1 MLFDQDLRIPQS
13 ISNFSSKVLRALALT
28 SALSLVSISGLASAD
43 TGTGTDKD
51 TDREAI
57 KQFQLET
64 MPLTERARQLS
75 RKHKEQMETFSNK
88 LDQYQDAKPLLQDA
102 LIGEMALT
110 ADKMLTLTNE
120 YLPRYRA
127 FLARIDKNS
136 SCYQPK
142 RLEQFQQTRDEVQ
155 DYLNQLQGLIQT
167 QDQGE
172 AYAALM
178 AINIGQSR
186 AAVLV
191 NLLETSKLCYV
202 TQAMPAVA
210 QDILLLEG
218 LMAERLPEIVEAANL
233 SASEPEG
240 LSLNEPILNEP
251 SLNEPRLNKPELN
264 QPTQNGFEPKSA
276 DASRLD
282 ANAAG
287 TILAD
292 SNTNGSSPVDSEAFN
307 QREENTTP
315 KLPGLQGNTLDAC
328 IEQQVSQLGL
338 TSAQALTVLSCRLS
352 SDSVSLKALSKLSNL
367 EMLSLQGGVLTDL
380 SALAGLSH
388 LSLLNIEQSQIITFG
403 DLKALKGN
411 LSFSEVDSQ
420 DWQALANTQAE
431 SIAIMSPTRCDALKP
446 LANQPNVALL
456 YKGLSPQAMADLMQ
470 RQASIQGP
478 TIMTNCPAP

>member
-13 ISNFSSKVLRALALT
+13 ISIFSSKVLRALALT

-43 TGTGTDKD
+43 TSADTGKD

-64 MPLTERARQLS
+64 TPLTERARQLS
-75 RKHKEQMETFSNK
+75 RRHKEQMETFSNK
-88 LDQYQDAKPLLQDA
+88 LDQYQDARPLLQDA

-110 ADKMLTLTNE
+110 AGKMLTLTNE

-202 TQAMPAVA
+202 TQTMPAVA

-218 LMAERLPEIVEAANL
+218 LMAERFPEIVEAANL
-233 SASEPEG
+233 SASEPGE
-240 LSLNEPILNEP
+240 LSPNKPSLNKP
-251 SLNEPRLNKPELN
+251 SLNEPELN
-264 QPTQNGFEPKSA
+264 EPAHKGSELKGM
-276 DASRLD
+276 DANPSD
-282 ANAAG
+282 ANAASA
-287 TILAD
+287 ILTD
-292 SNTNGSSPVDSEAFN
+292 SNTNGSNPVDSEAFN
-307 QREENTTP
+307 QREENTSP
-315 KLPGLQGNTLDAC
+315 KQPGLQGNTLDAC

-338 TSAQALTVLSCRLS
+338 TSAQAITVLSCHLS
-352 SDSVSLKALSKLSNL
+352 SDSVSLEGLSKLSNL

-388 LSLLNIEQSQIITFG
+388 LSLLNIEQSRITSFG

-411 LSFSEVDSQ
+411 LSFMEVDSQ
-420 DWQALANTQAE
+420 DWQALADAQTE
-431 SIAIMSPTRCDALKP
+431 SIAIMSPTRCEALKP

-456 YKGLSPQAMADLMQ
+456 YKGLSPQAMANLMQ
-470 RQASIQGP
+470 RQASMQGL
-478 TIMTNCPAP
+478 TIMTDCPAP

>member
-43 TGTGTDKD
+43 TGTGTGTGTDKD

-64 MPLTERARQLS
+64 TPLTERARQLS
-75 RKHKEQMETFSNK
+75 RRHREQMETFSNK
-88 LDQYQDAKPLLQDA
+88 LDQYQDARPLLQDA

-110 ADKMLTLTNE
+110 AGKMLTLTNE

-127 FLARIDKNS
+127 FLTRIDKNS

-155 DYLNQLQGLIQT
+155 DYLNQLQGLTQT

-218 LMAERLPEIVEAANL
+218 LMAERLPEIVEAADL
-233 SASEPEG
+233 SAPKPEG
-240 LSLNEPILNEP
+240 LSLTEP
-251 SLNEPRLNKPELN
+251 SLNEPELK
-264 QPTQNGFEPKSA
+264 GSEPKST
-276 DASRLD
+276 DASRSD
-282 ANAAG
+282 ANAAS

-292 SNTNGSSPVDSEAFN
+292 SNTNGSSPVDSEAFS
-307 QREENTTP
+307 QLEENTSP
-315 KLPGLQGNTLDAC
+315 KQPGLQGNTLDAC

-338 TSAQALTVLSCRLS
+338 TSAQALTVLSCHLS

-367 EMLSLQGGVLTDL
+367 EMLSLQGGVLADL

-388 LSLLNIEQSQIITFG
+388 LSLLSIEQSQITNFG

-420 DWQALANTQAE
+420 DWQALANAQAE

-456 YKGLSPQAMADLMQ
+456 YKGLSPQAMANLMQ
-470 RQASIQGP
+470 RQASMQGL
-478 TIMTNCPAP
+478 TIMTDCPAP

>member
-13 ISNFSSKVLRALALT
+13 IINFSSKLLRALTLT
-28 SALSLVSISGLASAD
+28 SALSLVSMSSPASA
-43 TGTGTDKD
+43 GTGKD
-51 TDREAI
+51 TDRDAI

-64 MPLTERARQLS
+64 TPLTKRAHQLS
-75 RKHKEQMETFSNK
+75 RRHKEQMETFSNK
-88 LDQYQDAKPLLQDA
+88 LDQYQDAMPLLKDA
-102 LIGEMALT
+102 LIDEMAIT
-110 ADKMLTLTNE
+110 AGKMLTLTNE

-142 RLEQFQQTRDEVQ
+142 RLEQFQQTRDEVE
-155 DYLNQLQGLIQT
+155 DYLNQLQGLTHT
-167 QDQGE
+167 QEQGE

-233 SASEPEG
+233 SASEPGE
-240 LSLNEPILNEP
+240 LSPNKP
-251 SLNEPRLNKPELN
+251 SLNKPELN
-264 QPTQNGFEPKSA
+264 EPELNKPAHNGSELKGT
-276 DASRLD
+276 DATPSD
-282 ANAAG
+282 ANAASA
-287 TILAD
+287 ILTD
-292 SNTNGSSPVDSEAFN
+292 SNTNASSPAEKEAFS

-315 KLPGLQGNTLDAC
+315 KQPGLQGEALDAC

-338 TSAQALTVLSCRLS
+338 TSAQAITVLSCRLS
-352 SDSVSLKALSKLSNL
+352 SDSVSLEGLSKLSNL

-388 LSLLNIEQSQIITFG
+388 LSLLNIEQSRITSFG

-411 LSFSEVDSQ
+411 LSFMEVDSQ
-420 DWQALANTQAE
+420 DWQALADAQTE

-470 RQASIQGP
+470 RQASLQGLS
-478 TIMTNCPAP
+478 IMTDCPVP

>member
-43 TGTGTDKD
+43 TGTGTGTGTDKD

-64 MPLTERARQLS
+64 TPLTERARQLS
-75 RKHKEQMETFSNK
+75 RRHREQMETFSNK
-88 LDQYQDAKPLLQDA
+88 LDQYQDARPLLQDA

-110 ADKMLTLTNE
+110 ANKMLTLTNE

-127 FLARIDKNS
+127 FLTRIDKNS

-155 DYLNQLQGLIQT
+155 DYLNQLQGLTQT
-167 QDQGE
+167 QELGE

-202 TQAMPAVA
+202 TQAMPAAA

-218 LMAERLPEIVEAANL
+218 LMAERLPEIVETANL

-240 LSLNEPILNEP
+240 PSLNEP
-251 SLNEPRLNKPELN
+251 SLNEPKLNRPELN
-264 QPTQNGFEPKSA
+264 EPTHNGSEPKSN
-276 DASRLD
+276 DASRSD

-287 TILAD
+287 TILGD
-292 SNTNGSSPVDSEAFN
+292 SITKGSSPVDSEAFN
-307 QREENTTP
+307 QREEKTTP
-315 KLPGLQGNTLDAC
+315 KQPDLQGNTLDAC
-328 IEQQVSQLGL
+328 IDQQVSQLGL

-367 EMLSLQGGVLTDL
+367 EILSLQGGALADL

-388 LSLLNIEQSQIITFG
+388 LSLLNIEQSQITNFG

-411 LSFSEVDSQ
+411 LSFNEVDSQ
-420 DWQALANTQAE
+420 DWQALANAQAE

-470 RQASIQGP
+470 RQASMQGL
-478 TIMTNCPAP
+478 TIMTDCPAP

>member
-1 MLFDQDLRIPQS
+1 VLFDQDLRIPQS
-13 ISNFSSKVLRALALT
+13 IYNFSSKVLRALALT

-43 TGTGTDKD
+43 TGTGTGTGTDKD

-64 MPLTERARQLS
+64 TPLTERARQLS
-75 RKHKEQMETFSNK
+75 RRHREQMETFSNK
-88 LDQYQDAKPLLQDA
+88 LDQYQDARPLLQDA

-110 ADKMLTLTNE
+110 ANKMLTLTNE

-127 FLARIDKNS
+127 FLTRIDKNS

-155 DYLNQLQGLIQT
+155 DYLNQLQGLTQT
-167 QDQGE
+167 QEQGE

-240 LSLNEPILNEP
+240 PSLNEP
-251 SLNEPRLNKPELN
+251 SLNEPSLNEAELK
-264 QPTQNGFEPKSA
+264 GSEPKSA
-276 DASRLD
+276 DASRSD

-287 TILAD
+287 TILGD

-315 KLPGLQGNTLDAC
+315 KQPGLQGNTLDAC
-328 IEQQVSQLGL
+328 IKQQVSQLGL

-352 SDSVSLKALSKLSNL
+352 SDSVSLKVLSKLSNL
-367 EMLSLQGGVLTDL
+367 EILSLQGGVLTDL

-388 LSLLNIEQSQIITFG
+388 LSLLNIEQSQINSFG

-420 DWQALANTQAE
+420 DWQALANAQAE

-470 RQASIQGP
+470 RQASMQGP
-478 TIMTNCPAP
+478 TIMTDCPAP

>member
-13 ISNFSSKVLRALALT
+13 ISNFISKLLRALALT

-43 TGTGTDKD
+43 TGTGTGTGTDKD

-57 KQFQLET
+57 KQFQRET
-64 MPLTERARQLS
+64 TPLTERARQLS
-75 RKHKEQMETFSNK
+75 RRHREQMETFSNK
-88 LDQYQDAKPLLQDA
+88 LDQYQDARPLLQDA

-110 ADKMLTLTNE
+110 TGKMLTLTNE

-127 FLARIDKNS
+127 FLTRIDKNS

-155 DYLNQLQGLIQT
+155 DYLNQLQSLPQT
-167 QDQGE
+167 QEQGE

-218 LMAERLPEIVEAANL
+218 LMAERLPDIVEAANL

-240 LSLNEPILNEP
+240 SSLTKPSLNEP
-251 SLNEPRLNKPELN
+251 SLNQPELK
-264 QPTQNGFEPKSA
+264 GSEPKST

-292 SNTNGSSPVDSEAFN
+292 SNTNGSNPVDSEAFN
-307 QREENTTP
+307 QREEKTTP
-315 KLPGLQGNTLDAC
+315 KQPDLQGNTLDAC

-380 SALAGLSH
+380 SALTGLSH
-388 LSLLNIEQSQIITFG
+388 LSLLNIEQSQITNFG

-420 DWQALANTQAE
+420 DWQALADAQAE
-431 SIAIMSPTRCDALKP
+431 SISIMSPTRCDALKP

-470 RQASIQGP
+470 RQASMQGP
-478 TIMTNCPAP
+478 TIMTDCPAP

>member
-13 ISNFSSKVLRALALT
+13 ITNFSSKLLRALALT
-28 SALSLVSISGLASAD
+28 SALSLVSMSSPASAG
-43 TGTGTDKD
+43 TGTGTGKD
-51 TDREAI
+51 SDRDAI

-64 MPLTERARQLS
+64 TPLTKRAHQLS
-75 RKHKEQMETFSNK
+75 RRHKEQMESFSNK
-88 LDQYQDAKPLLQDA
+88 LDQFQDARPLLQDA
-102 LIGEMALT
+102 LIDEMAIT
-110 ADKMLTLTNE
+110 AGKMLTLTNE

-142 RLEQFQQTRDEVQ
+142 RLEQFQQTRDEVE
-155 DYLNQLQGLIQT
+155 DYFNQLQGLTQT

-233 SASEPEG
+233 SASEPGE
-240 LSLNEPILNEP
+240 LSPNKPSLNKP
-251 SLNEPRLNKPELN
+251 SLNEPELNKPAHNGSELKGTDEN
-264 QPTQNGFEPKSA
+264 RS
-276 DASRLD
+276 D
-282 ANAAG
+282 ANAAS
-287 TILAD
+287 TILTD
-292 SNTNGSSPVDSEAFN
+292 SNTNASSPVENEAFN

-315 KLPGLQGNTLDAC
+315 KQPGLQGEALDAC

-338 TSAQALTVLSCRLS
+338 TSAQAITILSCHLS
-352 SDSVSLKALSKLSNL
+352 SDSVSLEGLSKLSNL

-388 LSLLNIEQSQIITFG
+388 LSLLNIEQSRITSFG

-411 LSFSEVDSQ
+411 LSFMEVDSQ
-420 DWQALANTQAE
+420 DWQALANAQTE
-431 SIAIMSPTRCDALKP
+431 SIAIMSPTRCEALKP

-456 YKGLSPQAMADLMQ
+456 YKGLSPQAMANLMQ
-470 RQASIQGP
+470 RQASMQGL
-478 TIMTNCPAP
+478 TIMTDCPAP

>member
-43 TGTGTDKD
+43 TGTGTGTD
-51 TDREAI
+51 TDKVTDRDAI
-57 KQFQLET
+57 KQFQLQT
-64 MPLTERARQLS
+64 TPLTERARQLS
-75 RKHKEQMETFSNK
+75 RRHREQMETFSNK
-88 LDQYQDAKPLLQDA
+88 LDQYQDARPLLQDA

-110 ADKMLTLTNE
+110 ANKMLTLTNE

-127 FLARIDKNS
+127 FLTRIDKNS

-155 DYLNQLQGLIQT
+155 DYLNQLQSLTQT
-167 QDQGE
+167 QEQGE

-218 LMAERLPEIVEAANL
+218 LMAERLPDIVEAANL

-240 LSLNEPILNEP
+240 LEHSESRLNEISSAESSINAPDLNGTDIE
-251 SLNEPRLNKPELN
+251 
-264 QPTQNGFEPKSA
+264 SA
-276 DASRLD
+276 DASRPD
-282 ANAAG
+282 DNAAVPS
-287 TILAD
+287 TSDSKSAD
-292 SNTNGSSPVDSEAFN
+292 SD
-307 QREENTTP
+307 
-315 KLPGLQGNTLDAC
+315 KLSQQDKALDAC
-328 IEQQVSQLGL
+328 IKQQVSQLGL
-338 TSAQALTVLSCRLS
+338 TSAQALTVLSCHLS

-367 EMLSLQGGVLTDL
+367 EMLSLQGGVLADL

-388 LSLLNIEQSQIITFG
+388 LSLLSIEQSQITNFG

-420 DWQALANTQAE
+420 DWQALANAQAE

-470 RQASIQGP
+470 RQASMQGP
-478 TIMTNCPAP
+478 TIMTDCPAP

>member
-13 ISNFSSKVLRALALT
+13 ISNFSSKVLRALALA

-51 TDREAI
+51 TDKEAI

-64 MPLTERARQLS
+64 TPLTERARQLS
-75 RKHKEQMETFSNK
+75 RRHKEQMETFSNK
-88 LDQYQDAKPLLQDA
+88 LDQYQDARPLLQDA
-102 LIGEMALT
+102 LIGKMALT
-110 ADKMLTLTNE
+110 ANKMLTLTNE

-127 FLARIDKNS
+127 FLTRIDKNS

-155 DYLNQLQGLIQT
+155 DYLNQLQSLTQT
-167 QDQGE
+167 QEQGE

-233 SASEPEG
+233 SAFEPEG
-240 LSLNEPILNEP
+240 PSLNEP
-251 SLNEPRLNKPELN
+251 SLNQPELK
-264 QPTQNGFEPKSA
+264 GSEPKST

-282 ANAAG
+282 ANATG
-287 TILAD
+287 TLLAD

-307 QREENTTP
+307 QREENTSP
-315 KLPGLQGNTLDAC
+315 KQPGLQGNTLDAC

-352 SDSVSLKALSKLSNL
+352 SDSVSLKALSQLSNL
-367 EMLSLQGGVLTDL
+367 EMLSLQGGVLADL

-388 LSLLNIEQSQIITFG
+388 LNLLNIEQSQIITFG

-411 LSFSEVDSQ
+411 LSFNQIDSQ
-420 DWQALANTQAE
+420 DWQALANAQAE

-470 RQASIQGP
+470 RQASMQGP
-478 TIMTNCPAP
+478 TIMTDCPAP

>member
-13 ISNFSSKVLRALALT
+13 ITNFSSKLLRALALT
-28 SALSLVSISGLASAD
+28 SALSLVSMSGPASAE
-43 TGTGTDKD
+43 TGKD
-51 TDREAI
+51 SDRDAI

-64 MPLTERARQLS
+64 TPLTKRAHQL
-75 RKHKEQMETFSNK
+75 RRRHKEQMESFSNK
-88 LDQYQDAKPLLQDA
+88 LDQYQDARPLLQDA
-102 LIGEMALT
+102 LIDEMAIT
-110 ADKMLTLTNE
+110 AGKMLTLTNE

-155 DYLNQLQGLIQT
+155 DYLNQLQGLTQT
-167 QDQGE
+167 QEQGE

-233 SASEPEG
+233 SASEPGE
-240 LSLNEPILNEP
+240 LSSNKP
-251 SLNEPRLNKPELN
+251 SLNKPELN
-264 QPTQNGFEPKSA
+264 EPELNKPAHNGSELKGT
-276 DASRLD
+276 DANPSD
-282 ANAAG
+282 ANAASA
-287 TILAD
+287 ILTD
-292 SNTNGSSPVDSEAFN
+292 SNTNGSNPVDSEAFN

-315 KLPGLQGNTLDAC
+315 KQPGLQGNTLDAC

-338 TSAQALTVLSCRLS
+338 TSAQALTALSCRLS
-352 SDSVSLKALSKLSNL
+352 SDSVSLEGLSKLSNL

-388 LSLLNIEQSQIITFG
+388 LSLLNIEQSRITSFG

-411 LSFSEVDSQ
+411 LSFMEVDSQ
-420 DWQALANTQAE
+420 DWQALADAQTE
-431 SIAIMSPTRCDALKP
+431 SIAIMSPTRCEALKP

-470 RQASIQGP
+470 RQASIQGL
-478 TIMTNCPAP
+478 TIMTDCPAP

>member
-64 MPLTERARQLS
+64 TPLTERARQLS

-88 LDQYQDAKPLLQDA
+88 LDQYQDARPLLQDA

-127 FLARIDKNS
+127 FLTRIDKNS

-155 DYLNQLQGLIQT
+155 DYLNQLQGLTQT

-218 LMAERLPEIVEAANL
+218 LMAERLPEIVEAADL
-233 SASEPEG
+233 SAPKPEG
-240 LSLNEPILNEP
+240 LSLTEP
-251 SLNEPRLNKPELN
+251 SLNEPELK
-264 QPTQNGFEPKSA
+264 GSEPKST
-276 DASRLD
+276 DASRSD
-282 ANAAG
+282 ANAAS

-292 SNTNGSSPVDSEAFN
+292 SNTNGSNPVDSEAFN

-315 KLPGLQGNTLDAC
+315 KQSGLQGNTLEAC
-328 IEQQVSQLGL
+328 IELQVSQLGL

-380 SALAGLSH
+380 SPLAGLSH

-420 DWQALANTQAE
+420 DWQALANAQAE

-470 RQASIQGP
+470 RQASMQGP
-478 TIMTNCPAP
+478 TIMTDCPTP